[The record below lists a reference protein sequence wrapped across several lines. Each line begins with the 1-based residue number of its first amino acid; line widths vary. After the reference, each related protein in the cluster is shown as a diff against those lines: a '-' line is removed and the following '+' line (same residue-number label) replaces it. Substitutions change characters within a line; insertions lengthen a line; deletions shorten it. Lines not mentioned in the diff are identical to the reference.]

1 MTLEGKSP
9 KEIEEEIKKQHFG
22 MPGTKNENPFSNK
35 NDKENN
41 AEGPGIMNYF
51 FSYFNDLNDES
62 A

>member
-1 MTLEGKSP
+1 
-9 KEIEEEIKKQHFG
+9 